1 MIVLF
6 DIDGTLI
13 DPRGAGTRSL
23 NACFHQVYGRAG
35 AADGI
40 MASGQTD
47 AFLFPAIADRLGI
60 PWEPDRVYPV
70 YLSALAEELP
80 RGPARILPGVQAL
93 CAALAARGDLAVGL
107 QTGNIRAAAEMKL
120 AYAGLAD
127 HFRFGGFGEDGPDRG
142 DLVRTAI
149 ARAAR
154 PGVPV
159 VVIGDA
165 PNDVLAAR
173 AVGARAVAVATGWHP
188 RAELEALGADVV
200 LADLTDIPGCLRALG
215 L

>member
-13 DPRGAGTRSL
+13 DPKGAGTRSL
-23 NACFHQVYGRAG
+23 NLCFQHVYGRPG
-35 AADGI
+35 AADGV

-47 AFLFPAIADRLGI
+47 AFLFPAIAARLGI
-60 PWEPDRVYPV
+60 PWEPDRVYPA
-70 YLSALAEELP
+70 YLSVLGEELR
-80 RGPARILPGVQAL
+80 RGPARVLPGAEAL
-93 CAALAARGDLAVGL
+93 CAALAARGDLSVGL

-120 AYAGLAD
+120 TYAGLAE

-142 DLVRTAI
+142 DLVRAAI

-159 VVIGDA
+159 IVVGDA

-173 AVGARAVAVATGWHP
+173 AAGARAVAVATGWHP

-200 LADLTDIPGCLRALG
+200 LPDLTDTAACLHAMG